1 MLRLMTEN
9 NKYKL
14 IIEFNPITAIEYSS
28 CYKTFIMEFIEMYQL
43 FKTEE
48 DKIWK
53 IETTLIPKEDV
64 SHWRERGVFITKEDL
79 ADLGVNV
86 L

>member
-1 MLRLMTEN
+1 
-9 NKYKL
+9 
-14 IIEFNPITAIEYSS
+14 
-28 CYKTFIMEFIEMYQL
+28 MEFIEMYQL

-48 DKIWK
+48 GRIWK
-53 IETTLIPKEDV
+53 IETTLISKEDV

-79 ADLGVNV
+79 ANLGVNV

>member
-1 MLRLMTEN
+1 
-9 NKYKL
+9 
-14 IIEFNPITAIEYSS
+14 
-28 CYKTFIMEFIEMYQL
+28 MEFIKMYQL
-43 FKTEE
+43 FKTE
-48 DKIWK
+48 DGRIWK

-64 SHWRERGVFITKEDL
+64 NHWREIGVFITKEDL